1 MFFFF
6 KQKTAYE
13 MRISDWSSDVCSSD
27 LVTGLPNRLHLRR
40 EAERQL
46 YTATNDRTRAALIF
60 IDLDRFKS
68 VNDTLG
74 HHIGDQLLGIVASR
88 LSVVIDAECESGM
101 HAERPLAARLG
112 GDEFTVLVPD
122 VA

>member
-1 MFFFF
+1 MHD
-6 KQKTAYE
+6 A
-13 MRISDWSSDVCSSD
+13 
-27 LVTGLPNRLHLRR
+27 VTGLPNRLHLRR

-112 GDEFTVLVPD
+112 GDEVTVQIGRAAWRERVGHD
-122 VA
+122 V

>member
-1 MFFFF
+1 
-6 KQKTAYE
+6 
-13 MRISDWSSDVCSSD
+13 MRMSYWISDLCSSD
-27 LVTGLPNRLHLRR
+27 L
-40 EAERQL
+40 
-46 YTATNDRTRAALIF
+46 RTRAALIF

-122 VA
+122 VASIGRAQCRERVWQLG

>member
-1 MFFFF
+1 
-6 KQKTAYE
+6 
-13 MRISDWSSDVCSSD
+13 MRMSYWISDLCSSD
-27 LVTGLPNRLHLRR
+27 L
-40 EAERQL
+40 
-46 YTATNDRTRAALIF
+46 RTRAALIF

-112 GDEFTVLVPD
+112 GDGLTHPVPG
-122 VA
+122 VACPGDALMLWPRIVSAAGDGGRRCG